1 MANAALVGPH
11 TGGVHG
17 RPFGAALVDLA
28 GAGFVEEEYLLDGTA
43 TRYRLVDPD
52 YRFDGRWSVEP
63 AGEAPFRTRM
73 LVRRPR
79 DPARFNGTALIGWNN
94 VSSGFEGLGGESR
107 ELLEGGYAFVG
118 VSAQRVGVHGLPMGP
133 SRGLVAWDPERYGD
147 LCVLDD
153 DYSYDIFTQAAR
165 LAGPQRP
172 RDPDPLGGL
181 DVRRVVAWG
190 RSQSAIR
197 LASYYNAVQAIT
209 PTFDG
214 FLLEVYH
221 GGGAMVSSL
230 SPGGP
235 VPEIPEAMVRVV
247 NLLPYGSHLLRD
259 DLGTPALVV
268 NSETEALPG
277 AKVRQ
282 DDTPVYR
289 LWEVAGAAHVGAQAR
304 LRSEARQRFEFGGA
318 VPEPWVIPEHPNSL
332 SMDPVY
338 DAALHHLNSWVS
350 GGPPP
355 PSFPVI
361 RVGGSP
367 PTIERDE
374 HGNTL
379 GGIRLPELVVPTAA
393 HVGASDP
400 GVTPNLF
407 GHSRPFPQELLDR
420 LYPDSAVYRERF
432 SLAVQ
437 EAVAAGFILPR
448 DAELMLADRTRARER
463 PSGHTL

>member
-1 MANAALVGPH
+1 MPGAALVGPH
-11 TGGVHG
+11 TGGAHG

-28 GAGFVEEEYLLDGTA
+28 GAGYVEEEYVLEGTA
-43 TRYRLVDPD
+43 TRYRLVDRE
-52 YRFDGRWSVEP
+52 YGFDGRWSVEP
-63 AGEAPFRTRM
+63 AGTAPFRTRM
-73 LVRRPR
+73 LVRRPG
-79 DPARFNGTALIGWNN
+79 DPARFNGTVLVGWNN
-94 VSSGFEGLGGESR
+94 VSSGYEGLGGESR

-133 SRGLVAWDPERYGD
+133 PRGLVAWDPGRYGD
-147 LCVLDD
+147 LSVPDD
-153 DYSYDIFTQAAR
+153 DYCYDIFTQAAR
-165 LAGPQRP
+165 AAGPQRP
-172 RDPDPLGGL
+172 QDPDPLGGL
-181 DVRRVVAWG
+181 DVRRVLAWG

-197 LASYYNAVQAIT
+197 LATYYNALQPIT
-209 PTFDG
+209 RTFDG

-259 DLGTPALVV
+259 DLGAPVLVA

-282 DDTPVYR
+282 DDTAVYR
-289 LWEVAGAAHVGAQAR
+289 LWEVAGAAHVGAEAR
-304 LRSEARQRFEFGGA
+304 VRSEARQRFEFGGA
-318 VPEPWVIPEHPNSL
+318 VPEPWVIPEHPNAL

-338 DAALHHLNSWVS
+338 DAALHHLNNWVS
-350 GGPPP
+350 GGSPP

-361 RVGGSP
+361 RVAGSP
-367 PTIERDE
+367 PSIERDE

-379 GGIRLPELVVPTAA
+379 GGIRLPDVVVPTAA

-407 GHSRPFPQELLDR
+407 GHSYPFPPELLDR
-420 LYPDSAVYRERF
+420 LYPEPAVYQQRF
-432 SLAVQ
+432 SRAVQ
-437 EAVAAGFILPR
+437 EAVAAGFILPS
-448 DAELMLADRTRARER
+448 DAEVMLAERGRAGGR